1 MRRSFA
7 QSNPARYERV
17 LAPTLHILSKWLRD
31 AGDVMGAFHTIK
43 EAVVDFS
50 QLNVRTFV
58 GTINVEVGASGDPD
72 WDALMKS
79 ALADGKIQLAASTT
93 LRIDGDV
100 DLFIDNDKINAE
112 LRQAHDDAVTAG
124 QEAREAILSLI
135 SSKIQDLIR

>member
-1 MRRSFA
+1 MAEKFEKA
-7 QSNPARYERV
+7 
-17 LAPTLHILSKWLRD
+17 LD
-31 AGDVMGAFHTIK
+31 TIK

-58 GTINVEVGASGDPD
+58 GTINVEVGTSGDPD

-79 ALADGKIQLAASTT
+79 ALAEGQIQLAASTT

-100 DLFIDNDKINAE
+100 DLFIDNDKINTE

-135 SSKIQDLIR
+135 SSKVQDLIR